1 MAENAIDKLVS
12 LDVKEKLW
20 TRFFMVAPLIVV
32 GTKEGERFNLAPK
45 HMATPLGWDNYFGFV
60 CTPRHSTY
68 RNIRD
73 SGYFTVSFP
82 KPTQVVLA
90 SITAEPRCGE
100 DREKPNLSGLP
111 TFPAKR
117 IDGVF
122 LKDAYLFFEC
132 KMERIID
139 GFGKH
144 SLVVGFIEAAHVD
157 ENYVRQSEIDDG
169 RLINSA
175 PLLTFLSPSRYAS
188 IENTNAF
195 PFPAGFES

>member
-1 MAENAIDKLVS
+1 MDKLVS
-12 LDVKEKLW
+12 LDVKETLW
-20 TRFFMVAPLIVV
+20 TRFFMVAPLVVV
-32 GTKEGERFNLAPK
+32 GTKEDERFNLAPK

-73 SGYFTVSFP
+73 SGFFTVSFP
-82 KPTQVVLA
+82 KPSQVVLA
-90 SITAEPRCGE
+90 SITAEPRCGDE
-100 DREKPNLSGLP
+100 LEKPNLRELP

-122 LKDAYLFFEC
+122 LEDAYLFFEC

-144 SLVVGFIEAAHVD
+144 SLIVGFIEAAHVD
-157 ENYVRQSEIDDG
+157 EDYLRTSEIDDG
-169 RLINSA
+169 DQMNSA

-188 IENTNAF
+188 IENSNAF
-195 PFPAGFES
+195 PFPAGFKS